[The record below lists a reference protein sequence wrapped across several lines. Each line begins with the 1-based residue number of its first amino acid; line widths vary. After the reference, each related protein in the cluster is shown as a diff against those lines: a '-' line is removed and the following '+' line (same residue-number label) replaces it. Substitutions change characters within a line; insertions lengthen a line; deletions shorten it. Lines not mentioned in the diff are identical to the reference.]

1 MNDFLP
7 PKRPLSQQTPINQPR
22 QVAPAQTKP
31 VHDELLLEQPH
42 QPLLIDKPKRSVRKV
57 VVWILGI
64 IILLLA
70 LAAAA
75 ATLWYQDALRP
86 VSTDQSVAKTR
97 IKIET
102 GSSPSQVGQ
111 LLQENKLIR
120 SSFAFDIYTRLSGTR
135 LQLQA
140 GTYSLSPAE
149 STEQIVAHIISG
161 KVDQFSITFL
171 PGATLAENRS
181 GLIKAG
187 FKEADVDAALKKTYT
202 HPLFQDK
209 PAGTDL
215 EGYIYGETY
224 TFSADATVEQVLT
237 KTFDEFYAKLTEN
250 NLVTGLKSQG
260 LNLYQAITLASIVQ
274 REEPDATSQKQV
286 AQVFYLRLA
295 KDMPLGSDVTA
306 YYGADQIGAERAVT
320 VDTPYNTRIHAGL
333 PPGPIAT
340 PGLTALQAVAAPA
353 SGDYL
358 YFLSGDDD
366 VTYFAHTD
374 EEHEANIKAHCEI
387 KCAMQ

>member
-1 MNDFLP
+1 MNDILP
-7 PKRPLSQQTPINQPR
+7 PKRPLSQQTPSNQVGATSSI
-22 QVAPAQTKP
+22 QEKP
-31 VHDELLLEQPH
+31 ISDEPLLEQPH
-42 QPLLIDKPKRSVRKV
+42 QPLLIDKPKRSMRKIGM
-57 VVWILGI
+57 WIFGI
-64 IILLLA
+64 IVLLLA
-70 LAAAA
+70 LAVAA
-75 ATLWYQDALRP
+75 ATLWYKDALKP
-86 VSTDQSVAKTR
+86 VTNDQSAAKVR
-97 IKIET
+97 VKIET
-102 GSSPSQVGQ
+102 GSSPSQIGD

-120 SSFAFDIYTRLSGTR
+120 SSFAFDIYTRLSGAKQ
-135 LQLQA
+135 QLQA

-149 STEQIVAHIISG
+149 STEQIVAHITSG

-171 PGATLAENRS
+171 PGATLSENRA

-187 FKEADVDAALKKTYT
+187 FSEADVDAALKKTYT
-202 HPLFQDK
+202 HPLFTDK

-215 EGYIYGETY
+215 EGYIFGETY

-250 NLVTGLKSQG
+250 NLISDLKAHG

-274 REEPDATSQKQV
+274 REEPNATSQKQV
-286 AQVFYLRLA
+286 AQVFYSRLA
-295 KDMPLGSDVTA
+295 KGMPLGSDVTA

-320 VDTPYNTRIHAGL
+320 VDTPYNTRIHTGL

-353 SGDYL
+353 SGDFL

-366 VTYFAHTD
+366 VTYFARTS

>member
-7 PKRPLSQQTPINQPR
+7 PKRPLSQQTPTNQLRPT
-22 QVAPAQTKP
+22 APAQTKP
-31 VHDELLLEQPH
+31 VPDELLLEQPH
-42 QPLLIDKPKRSVRKV
+42 QPLLIDKPKRSIRRAI
-57 VVWILGI
+57 VWILSV
-64 IILLLA
+64 IILLLV

-86 VSTDQSVAKTR
+86 VATDQSVAKTR

-102 GSSPSQVGQ
+102 GSSPSQVGK

-171 PGATLAENRS
+171 PGATLAENRA

-224 TFSADATVEQVLT
+224 TFPADATVEQVLT

-320 VDTPYNTRIHAGL
+320 VDTPYNTRIHTGL

-387 KCAMQ
+387 KCAVQ

>member
-7 PKRPLSQQTPINQPR
+7 PKRPLSQQTPTNQLRPT
-22 QVAPAQTKP
+22 APAQTKP
-31 VHDELLLEQPH
+31 APDELLLEQPH
-42 QPLLIDKPKRSVRKV
+42 QPLLIDKPKRSIRRAI
-57 VVWILGI
+57 VWILSV
-64 IILLLA
+64 IILLLV
-70 LAAAA
+70 LSAAA

-111 LLQENKLIR
+111 LLQENKLIH
-120 SSFAFDIYTRLSGTR
+120 SSFAFDIYTRISGTR

-171 PGATLAENRS
+171 PGATLAENRA

-224 TFSADATVEQVLT
+224 TFPADATVEQVLT

-320 VDTPYNTRIHAGL
+320 VDTPYNTRIHTGL

-387 KCAMQ
+387 KCAVQ

>member
-1 MNDFLP
+1 
-7 PKRPLSQQTPINQPR
+7 
-22 QVAPAQTKP
+22 
-31 VHDELLLEQPH
+31 
-42 QPLLIDKPKRSVRKV
+42 
-57 VVWILGI
+57 VWILSV
-64 IILLLA
+64 IILLLV

-86 VSTDQSVAKTR
+86 VATDQSVAKTR

-102 GSSPSQVGQ
+102 GSSPSQVGK

-171 PGATLAENRS
+171 PGATLAENRA

-224 TFSADATVEQVLT
+224 TFPADATVEQVLT

-320 VDTPYNTRIHAGL
+320 VDTPYNTRIHTGL

-387 KCAMQ
+387 KCAVQ

>member
-7 PKRPLSQQTPINQPR
+7 PKRPLSQQTPVNQLKPT
-22 QVAPAQTKP
+22 VPAQAKP
-31 VHDELLLEQPH
+31 IRDEILLEQPH
-42 QPLLIDKPKRSVRKV
+42 QPLLIDKPKRSTRKV
-57 VVWILGI
+57 IVWILGVI
-64 IILLLA
+64 VLLLA
-70 LAAAA
+70 LAVAA

-102 GSSPSQVGQ
+102 GSSPSQVGK

-140 GTYSLSPAE
+140 GTYSLSSAE

-171 PGATLAENRS
+171 PGATLAENRA

-224 TFSADATVEQVLT
+224 TFPADATVEQVLT

-274 REEPDATSQKQV
+274 REEPDAASQKQV

-320 VDTPYNTRIHAGL
+320 VDTPYNTRIHTGL

-387 KCAMQ
+387 KCAVQ

>member
-7 PKRPLSQQTPINQPR
+7 PKRPLSQQTPNQPP

-42 QPLLIDKPKRSVRKV
+42 QPLLIDKPRRSIRKV
-57 VVWILGI
+57 MAWILGI

-75 ATLWYQDALRP
+75 ATLWYQDALHP

-320 VDTPYNTRIHAGL
+320 VDTPYNTRIHTGL

>member
-1 MNDFLP
+1 MNDILP
-7 PKRPLSQQTPINQPR
+7 PKRPLSQQVPLNQARPTTPVQEKSIS
-22 QVAPAQTKP
+22 
-31 VHDELLLEQPH
+31 DEPLLEQPH
-42 QPLLIDKPKRSVRKV
+42 QPLLIDRPKRSMRKAV
-57 VVWILGI
+57 MWIFGI
-64 IILLLA
+64 VILLLA
-70 LAAAA
+70 LAVAA
-75 ATLWYQDALRP
+75 ATLWYRDALKP
-86 VSTDQSVAKTR
+86 VTNDQSAAKIR

-102 GSSPSQVGQ
+102 GSSPSQIGA

-120 SSFAFDIYTRLSGTR
+120 SSFAFDIYTRLSGTKQ
-135 LQLQA
+135 QLQA
-140 GTYSLSPAE
+140 GTYSLSPTE

-171 PGATLAENRS
+171 PGATLSENRA

-187 FKEADVDAALKKTYT
+187 FNEADVDAALKKTYT
-202 HPLFQDK
+202 HPLFADK

-215 EGYIYGETY
+215 EGYIFGETY

-237 KTFDEFYAKLTEN
+237 KTFDEFYAKLKEN
-250 NLVTGLKSQG
+250 NLIGNLKTHG

-286 AQVFYLRLA
+286 AQVFYSRLA

-320 VDTPYNTRIHAGL
+320 VDTPYNTRIHTGL

-340 PGLTALQAVAAPA
+340 PGLTALQAVATPA

-366 VTYFAHTD
+366 VTYFSHTS
-374 EEHEANIKAHCEI
+374 EEHEENIKAHCEV